1 MAPRRWPAL
10 SVRHLPSSR
19 RCGGLGP
26 AGRVGAEG
34 ESSAGTEAEEAE
46 PPWEASGSDRRGLCS
61 GGEKRKSH
69 GGAPG
74 ALRTGARRAGASLGP
89 SGCRAQRGHRTACGQ
104 KPREHRAAG
113 GEGQA
118 GVRAR
123 ERGRPQGRR
132 AAGQVAGT
140 RRRGRPRE
148 GLCKCRSSEADRR
161 GGPGPRVGGIAHR
174 RPGAWPEERAR
185 ARSSSSPCPCEEG
198 RGGEGRGGKGG
209 RKGAGS
215 GPGVR
220 AEGPASGRGW
230 KRQCWHGEG
239 GAIGTRAGGRVAG
252 RGGLVAAAAG
262 VGARLAGGEVF
273 GSHAGGVLEGDKGK
287 RGSAGQRTQPHEG
300 LGEVSQEQPEG
311 GTGGRWPG

>member
-34 ESSAGTEAEEAE
+34 ESGAGTEAEEAE

-89 SGCRAQRGHRTACGQ
+89 SGCRAQRGRRTACGQ

-132 AAGQVAGT
+132 AAG
-140 RRRGRPRE
+140 
-148 GLCKCRSSEADRR
+148 
-161 GGPGPRVGGIAHR
+161 
-174 RPGAWPEERAR
+174 
-185 ARSSSSPCPCEEG
+185 
-198 RGGEGRGGKGG
+198 
-209 RKGAGS
+209 
-215 GPGVR
+215 
-220 AEGPASGRGW
+220 
-230 KRQCWHGEG
+230 QCWHGEG

-273 GSHAGGVLEGDKGK
+273 GSHAGGVLEEDKGK
-287 RGSAGQRTQPHEG
+287 RDRKS
-300 LGEVSQEQPEG
+300 VV
-311 GTGGRWPG
+311 